1 MDPPS
6 THIDLLNGSYVF
18 LATMVV
24 LVYDFVIH
32 LDYEIVYW
40 ASQKMSLPTAS
51 YGLCQALSLTACCV
65 RIPIVFIPT
74 MEKLNKMEC
83 TILDQVDLWILVMVL
98 VCVECIFIIRTY
110 ALWGQTR
117 RILYVLAGSYLVI
130 LAGAFS
136 CLALY
141 SVAISKF
148 GGCELPT
155 DSQQPLVAGYI
166 LLVVLEIEVLV
177 LSVYRATKLYRASRG
192 ALLVLLVQHN
202 VGYFAAC
209 LALNG
214 INMISAVGVATHDNA
229 MIEVTQII
237 LQGLLA
243 TRMQID
249 LWKSASR
256 RSDSPTDDMSLME
269 FAERRDIRQES
280 ELVNT

>member
-1 MDPPS
+1 MDSPS
-6 THIDLLNGSYVF
+6 TYTDFLNGSYVF

-32 LDYEIVYW
+32 VDHEIAYW
-40 ASQKMSLPTAS
+40 ESQKASLTTVS

-74 MEKLNKMEC
+74 MKKLSNMEC
-83 TILDQVDLWILVMVL
+83 TIIDQIDLWILVMVL
-98 VCVECIFIIRTY
+98 VCVECIFLIRTY

-141 SVAISKF
+141 GVAIDKF
-148 GGCELPT
+148 GGCDLPANT
-155 DSQQPLVAGYI
+155 QQPLVAGYI

-177 LSVYRATKLYRASRG
+177 LSVYKALQLYRASRG
-192 ALLVLLVQHN
+192 TLLVLLVQHN

-214 INMISAVGVATHDNA
+214 LNMISAVGVETHDNA
-229 MIEVTQII
+229 MMEVTQII
-237 LQGLLA
+237 LQALLA

-249 LWKSASR
+249 LWKSAGG
-256 RSDSPTDDMSLME
+256 RSNSPTDEMTLME
-269 FAERRDIRQES
+269 FAEGHNIRQET